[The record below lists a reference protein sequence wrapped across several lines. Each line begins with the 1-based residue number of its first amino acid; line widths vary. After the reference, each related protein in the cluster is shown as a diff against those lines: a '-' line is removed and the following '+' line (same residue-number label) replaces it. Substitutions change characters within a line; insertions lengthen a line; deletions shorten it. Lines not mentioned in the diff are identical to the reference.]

1 MSSNNHKLE
10 QSNANKGT
18 SGTNKAYQKVLDNC
32 SQQLNPNNPRY
43 QGKK

>member
-1 MSSNNHKLE
+1 MSNNNHKSD
-10 QSNANKGT
+10 QSNENRGT
-18 SGTNKAYQKVLDNC
+18 SGTNKTFQKVQDNR